1 MDGAEGE
8 DESAGAGGQA
18 VTARPSRCAQAPPG
32 GYQHS
37 GPCLD
42 EGGHAMGCGIV
53 NGVGSLL
60 TVRWNQGFDK
70 SQDAK

>member
-1 MDGAEGE
+1 MQWA
-8 DESAGAGGQA
+8 A
-18 VTARPSRCAQAPPG
+18 
-32 GYQHS
+32 
-37 GPCLD
+37 
-42 EGGHAMGCGIV
+42 GIV